1 MKMFA
6 DHDEYA
12 NMPQEVK
19 RVKVSRMGGGKGD
32 AAYYIPDD
40 SMHEADSLVDESV
53 SRIRRFSTKQK

>member
-19 RVKVSRMGGGKGD
+19 RVKVGRAGAKQGE
-32 AAYYIPDD
+32 AAYSIPDD
-40 SMHEADSLVDESV
+40 SMQEADSIVADSAA
-53 SRIRRFSTKQK
+53 RIRKFSTKQK